1 MRRPRLS
8 IWKEATSSI
17 DDCEMNQHAYCLIQI
32 IKHLPFVL
40 KKYSGAISWS
50 SFLFLLHC
58 FMIMDSVTRSL
69 TTCELQHSFL
79 SGLNIFLAS
88 LVIPG

>member
-1 MRRPRLS
+1 
-8 IWKEATSSI
+8 
-17 DDCEMNQHAYCLIQI
+17 
-32 IKHLPFVL
+32 
-40 KKYSGAISWS
+40 
-50 SFLFLLHC
+50 
-58 FMIMDSVTRSL
+58 MIMDSVTRSL